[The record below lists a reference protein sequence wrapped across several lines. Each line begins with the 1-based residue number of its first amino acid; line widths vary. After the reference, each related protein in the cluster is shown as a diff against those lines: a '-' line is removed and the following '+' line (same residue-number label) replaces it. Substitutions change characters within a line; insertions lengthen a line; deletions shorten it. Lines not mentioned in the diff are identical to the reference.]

1 MPRHVEV
8 FLEQTDALEL
18 LTDCDAVARDD
29 SGIWGV
35 LGGGVLVTR
44 PPLRERIAFPE

>member
-1 MPRHVEV
+1 MSWHVEV

-18 LTDCDAVARDD
+18 LADCDAVARDD

-35 LGGGVLVTR
+35 LRGGACDQATAV
-44 PPLRERIAFPE
+44 